1 MRTRFV
7 WASLAI
13 ALVVPLAGQDAQTL
27 RSNVDVV
34 SVYFTVR
41 DNRHALIPNLEQNQF
56 EVTEDGHAQSIRFF
70 AHHSDVPLDVGVL
83 LDTGTNTARTLN
95 LEAAATSMFFDRV
108 LRPQDLGFLVSYAAH
123 IDTLQVPTADL
134 SLLRE
139 QARTIQPAGSID
151 DIFST
156 PAPMPM
162 PGPMSMPMPG
172 PFPRGGPQNMPVYT
186 DRKAR
191 LYDAARISTFRYLKR
206 EVGRKALLV
215 VALSDDQHSESTL
228 DDALVALQQNDVIA
242 YVLQISDG
250 PHDNCDIRH
259 IFREGKLRKLAEET
273 GGRLIEVRG
282 MDKMGEAFDQIAD
295 ELHNQYSLGYYPQNS
310 NWDGRFRKISIE
322 ARGFKVTSRKGYYAL
337 PPSQR

>member
-7 WASLAI
+7 WASLAV
-13 ALVVPLAGQDAQTL
+13 ALVLPLAGQDAQNTL

-41 DNRHALIPNLEQNQF
+41 DNHHALIPNLDQTQF
-56 EVTEDGHAQSIRFF
+56 QVTEDGRPQSIRFF

-108 LRPQDLGFLVSYAAH
+108 LRPQDLGFIVSYAAH
-123 IDTLQVPTADL
+123 VDTVQLPTADL
-134 SLLRE
+134 GVLRD
-139 QARTIQPAGSID
+139 QARTIQPAGSLD
-151 DIFST
+151 DIFSG

-162 PGPMSMPMPG
+162 PMPT
-172 PFPRGGPQNMPVYT
+172 PFPGGAPPNMPVYT

-206 EVGRKALLV
+206 EVGRKALLI

-228 DDALVALQQNDVIA
+228 DDALMALQQNDVIA

-250 PHDNCDIRH
+250 PHDNCDIHH

-295 ELHNQYSLGYYPQNS
+295 ELHNQYSLGYYPANT

-322 ARGFKVTSRKGYYAL
+322 ARGYKVTSRKGYYAL

>member
-13 ALVVPLAGQDAQTL
+13 ALVVPLAGQDAQNTV
-27 RSNVDVV
+27 RSDVDVV

-41 DNRHALIPNLEQNQF
+41 DNHRALIPNLDQNQF
-56 EVTEDGHAQSIRFF
+56 QVTEDGRPQAIRFF

-83 LDTGTNTARTLN
+83 LDTGTNTARTLD

-108 LRPQDLGFLVSYAAH
+108 LRPQDLGFIVSYAAH
-123 IDTLQVPTADL
+123 VDTIQLPTADL

-139 QARTIQPAGSID
+139 QARTIHPAGSLE
-151 DIFST
+151 DIFSGPPIT
-156 PAPMPM
+156 MPM
-162 PGPMSMPMPG
+162 PMPMPG
-172 PFPRGGPQNMPVYT
+172 PFPGGRAPGTPPQVYS

-191 LYDAARISTFRYLKR
+191 LYDATRLSTFRYLKR
-206 EVGRKALLV
+206 EVGRKAMLI
-215 VALSDDQHSESTL
+215 VALSDGQHSESTL
-228 DDALVALQQNDVIA
+228 DDALMALQQNDVIA

-295 ELHNQYSLGYYPQNS
+295 ELHNQYSLGYYPQNT

-322 ARGFKVTSRKGYYAL
+322 AKGYKVTSRKGYYAL

>member
-1 MRTRFV
+1 MRSFV
-7 WASLAI
+7 SASLVLLF
-13 ALVVPLAGQDAQTL
+13 ALAASAQETL
-27 RSNVDVV
+27 KSDVDLV

-41 DNRHALIPNLEQNQF
+41 DSHRRLIPDLGQNEFQVF
-56 EVTEDGHAQSIRFF
+56 EDGHPQPIRFF

-83 LDTGTNTARTLN
+83 LDTGTSTARTLN

-108 LRPQDLGFLVSYAAH
+108 LRRQDLGFIVSYAAH
-123 IDTLQVPTADL
+123 VETLQLPTADVA
-134 SLLRE
+134 LLTQ
-139 QARTIQPAGSID
+139 QAHTVQPAGSLD
-151 DIFST
+151 DIFSS
-156 PAPMPM
+156 PMP
-162 PGPMSMPMPG
+162 MPMPG
-172 PFPRGGPQNMPVYT
+172 PFPRGGPVGTPPQVYT

-206 EVGRKALLV
+206 EVGRKALLI

-242 YVLQISDG
+242 YVMQISDG

-273 GGRLIEVRG
+273 GGRLIEVHG
-282 MDKMGEAFDQIAD
+282 MDNMSDAFNQIAD
-295 ELHNQYSLGYYPQNS
+295 ELHNQYSLGYYPQNTK
-310 NWDGRFRKISIE
+310 WDGNFRKISIE
-322 ARGFKVTSRKGYYAL
+322 AKGFKVTSRKGYYAL